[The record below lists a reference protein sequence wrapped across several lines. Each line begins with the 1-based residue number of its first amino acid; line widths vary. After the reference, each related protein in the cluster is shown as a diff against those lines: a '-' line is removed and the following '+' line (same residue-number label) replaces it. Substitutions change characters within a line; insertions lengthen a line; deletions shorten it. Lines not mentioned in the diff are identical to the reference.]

1 MYGSSGCWDAEEVG
15 PWGPKTQSCGEGLK
29 RLGLGDL
36 DSRLWG
42 RFEEAGPWGLRLKV
56 VGEV

>member
-29 RLGLGDL
+29 RLGLGT
-36 DSRLWG
+36 
-42 RFEEAGPWGLRLKV
+42 
-56 VGEV
+56 